1 MVKRPIRLK
10 KLALF
15 VLLTVAVGWI
25 GGLLGGRN
33 EEVYMSLQRPPL
45 SPPMLVFPIVWS
57 ILYILIGTGAYL
69 ISKEDSPAV
78 PGTLRIYWI
87 QLILNALWPVLFWR
101 FGMYTLSAVLIG
113 VILLMVIALIVRAI
127 PINRASAVLFVPYLL
142 WLLFAL
148 YLNIGFAVLN

>member
-10 KLALF
+10 RLVLF

-25 GGLLGGRN
+25 GAMLGGRN
-33 EEVYMSLQRPPL
+33 EEVYMVLQRPPL
-45 SPPMLVFPIVWS
+45 SPPMIVFPIVWS

-78 PGTLRIYWI
+78 PGTLRIYWV
-87 QLILNALWPVLFWR
+87 QLILNAVWPILFWR
-101 FGMYTLSAVLIG
+101 FGLYTLSAFLIG
-113 VILLMVIALIVRAI
+113 AIILLVIALITRAFR
-127 PINRASAVLFVPYLL
+127 INRASGVLFLPYLL

-148 YLNIGFAVLN
+148 YLNIGIAVLN